1 MPGSRKFLVV
11 HGHHRLARRVVL
23 RQAHSAN
30 CLSKIVARLRKL
42 CNNKMGIM
50 QASTNLILAADFI
63 SSVSFFNRSSQC
75 FTKGTDK
82 KRKPLC
88 HTLH

>member
-63 SSVSFFNRSSQC
+63 SSFITVLHKRHGQEKKTPVSY
-75 FTKGTDK
+75 FT
-82 KRKPLC
+82 LEA
-88 HTLH
+88 